1 MPALPPTGR
10 KPRTPRATVTIAAV
24 ATIIAVI
31 RQPSRL
37 SQRGLLRSSRLGARG
52 GYSQLAQPVPGLQGL
67 I

>member
-10 KPRTPRATVTIAAV
+10 KPRATRATVTIAAV
-24 ATIIAVI
+24 AAIIAII

-52 GYSQLAQPVPGLQGL
+52 GYSQLAQPVPGLHGF